1 MSASPDLQANA
12 PHRNVP
18 VALTIAGSDNS
29 GGAGLQADLKT
40 FSALGVFGTTAV
52 TCVVAEHPGRVLSI
66 EPLPPFRVT
75 EQIRLTAE
83 AFPVAAL
90 KTGMLYSREIIE
102 AVAAAL
108 EADLP
113 RVPLVV
119 DPVMVAS
126 SGAVLLRPD
135 AVAALERLLLPRA
148 ALVTPNRDEAEL
160 LLGAPI
166 RDLASVR
173 NAARALADKYGVPF
187 LVKGGHLQTA
197 EALDVLSDGR
207 TEWSYSE
214 PRIPGAN
221 PHGTGCTFSAAVAAA
236 LAKGI
241 ALPEAVGIGKRF
253 ITRAIARRFRYGEY
267 DLLNHFD
274 AASD

>member
-1 MSASPDLQANA
+1 MSASPDSQANA
-12 PHRNVP
+12 PLPP
-18 VALTIAGSDNS
+18 VVLTIAGSDNS

-40 FSALGVFGTTAV
+40 FSAQRVFGATAV

-66 EPLPPFRVT
+66 EPLPPLRVT
-75 EQIRLTAE
+75 EQIRLVAE
-83 AFPVAAL
+83 AYRGSVAAA
-90 KTGMLYSREIIE
+90 KTGMLYSRAIIE

-113 RVPLVV
+113 CVPLVI

-126 SGAVLLRPD
+126 SGAVLLQRD
-135 AVAALERLLLPRA
+135 AVAALERLLIPRA

-166 RDLASVR
+166 RDLAAVR
-173 NAARALADKYGVPF
+173 HAARALADKYGVPF
-187 LVKGGHLQTA
+187 LVKGGHLQTE

-207 TEWSYSE
+207 TEWAYSE
-214 PRIPGAN
+214 KRIPGAN
-221 PHGTGCTFSAAVAAA
+221 PHGTGCTFSAAVAAG
-236 LAKGI
+236 LAKGL
-241 ALPEAVGIGKRF
+241 ALPEAVGEGKRY

-267 DLLNHFD
+267 DLLNHFAD
-274 AASD
+274 